1 MAVAIRMAFDGMN
14 LDDYDGVCEA
24 LNLPAD
30 WPDGLLAHGSTDVD
44 GNLLVTDVWESRD
57 KYDSFVE
64 SRLQSA
70 IGETLGDRARPP
82 EVTERQL
89 HTFQARAVG

>member
-1 MAVAIRMAFDGMN
+1 M
-14 LDDYDGVCEA
+14 
-24 LNLPAD
+24 
-30 WPDGLLAHGSTDVD
+30 
-44 GNLLVTDVWESRD
+44 WESRD